1 MSCIF
6 AYTCMAHVVL
16 SLISNLFRLKCP
28 GCSRLIALFSNGS
41 GFPKGLSSR
50 CPLCLF
56 QQAFSL
62 LGRRMEVGSADGCL
76 EIKAALVSQPHLRRV
91 FRACGAGSVS

>member
-1 MSCIF
+1 ME
-6 AYTCMAHVVL
+6 VV
-16 SLISNLFRLKCP
+16 SQR
-28 GCSRLIALFSNGS
+28 ALVAVVRYAF
-41 GFPKGLSSR
+41 
-50 CPLCLF
+50 F